1 MKIENSQIKTLTM
14 THDDK
19 ERESQLRLQ
28 NFYIQIHMTVI
39 YETEFLKQLKNY
51 KALEYF
57 RDEIL
62 DNINRERRQL
72 GYLA

>member
-1 MKIENSQIKTLTM
+1 MIN
-14 THDDK
+14 DDK

-39 YETEFLKQLKNY
+39 YETEFLKQLKNS